1 MKLNK
6 CLGGIFIDKGLL
18 SIFYFVQ
25 FVLSKIILLNS
36 SFLLVCKG
44 KSKVFLEK
52 YLSSELLI

>member
-1 MKLNK
+1 M
-6 CLGGIFIDKGLL
+6 GGIFIDKGLL

-36 SFLLVCKG
+36 SFLLVCKV

-52 YLSSELLI
+52 YLFSELLI